1 MFLYCT
7 MVLLYGL
14 ITVASIERSSEW
26 SDGYGLLT
34 YICQGARS
42 EVRKKSIIIVLSEVS
57 WSLPLQ
63 NDTNAIP

>member
-14 ITVASIERSSEW
+14 IIVASMEGSSEW

-34 YICQGARS
+34 SICQGARS
-42 EVRKKSIIIVLSEVS
+42 EVRKKSIIVVFE
-57 WSLPLQ
+57 
-63 NDTNAIP
+63 